1 MADESQELPRVNWSE
16 VLAFTHVFKS
26 FRMAIH
32 VSKLALALAAVLL
45 IWLWGS
51 VLDTAGGWA
60 GTRVPAGEIVQ
71 YVDSSARDFQKWEDA
86 AEAKRVS
93 DLVNKWSDAHS
104 ELVSMQDFLVDLRS
118 EGGGGR
124 HLEDAFQAK
133 LIEPNQPTWPTLP
146 GQDERQR
153 LVKKHWSKAVGNV
166 EELFAQQ
173 VDRIEALIEGA
184 EAAAENKID
193 KDPALNSEAKE
204 AAEDK
209 LAEGVLS
216 AGRALTLRKLRFRYG
231 IEQIRGSGVFEALKA
246 YEGRCLSNALL
257 AVRCGNM
264 TGGLAGYQQIMDRR
278 ARMFPEDVAP
288 PNISGLPAA
297 VTTVPADETPGL
309 LFWVLMMLNG
319 LCWLIARHWLMAI
332 LLLGVALAVWAL
344 LGGAI
349 HRMAAL
355 HFGRGQKISI
365 GQALRFSASKFLS
378 FYFAPLIPLGII
390 LVIGALLAGG
400 GLLLGNWVGGILMGL
415 LLPLALIGG
424 LLIAFLLVGL
434 GGGGALMYP
443 TIAVESS
450 DSFDAI
456 GRSYSYVYG
465 RPWRAAFY
473 SLVATVYGVICYLFV
488 RFCAYLTLAATRWF
502 IGIGVFRGGQTISPM
517 ANKLDILWPA
527 PTFDNLLTNAPGEA
541 MGGVEPIGAW
551 LIWLWTM
558 FVAATVLA
566 FLLSFFAS
574 ATTSI
579 YFLLRRRIDATD
591 LDDVYVDEPPDEFG
605 PEPTEEPTAPAP
617 EEEPPAKPEVP
628 EEKPPAKPEAPEKE
642 PPAKPEAPEEE
653 SPAKSKGQSK
663 AKPEGEEP
671 AGQ

>member
-1 MADESQELPRVNWSE
+1 MADESQELPRVNWNE
-16 VLAFTHVFKS
+16 VFAFTHVFKS

-51 VLDTAGGWA
+51 ILDTAGGWT
-60 GTRVPAGEIVQ
+60 GTRVLQGEIVQ
-71 YVDSSARDFQKWEDA
+71 YVDSSARAFEKWEGR
-86 AEAKRVS
+86 AETTRAS
-93 DLVNKWSDAHS
+93 DLVNQWRDAHA
-104 ELVSMQDFLVDLRS
+104 EREGLRDFLADLGT

-124 HLEDAFQAK
+124 HFGDAFQAK
-133 LIEPNQPTWPTLP
+133 LIEPNQPTWPKLP
-146 GQDERQR
+146 DQKERDRQ
-153 LVKKHWSKAVGNV
+153 VEKDWSKAVGEV
-166 EELFAQQ
+166 EDIFDQQ
-173 VDRIEALIEGA
+173 VERIETLIDGA
-184 EAAAENKID
+184 ETAAKARIA
-193 KDPALNSEAKE
+193 KDPALNSDAKE
-204 AAEDK
+204 EAEAK
-209 LAEGVLS
+209 LAEDILA
-216 AGRALTLRKLRFRYG
+216 AGRALTLRKLKFRYK
-231 IEQIRGSGVFEALKA
+231 IEQIQGSGVFEALKA

-257 AVRCGNM
+257 AVRCGNI
-264 TGGLAGYQQIMDRR
+264 TGGLAAYQRTMADR
-278 ARMFPEDVAP
+278 ARMLDPQPD
-288 PNISGLPAA
+288 ISGIPAA
-297 VTTVPADETPGL
+297 LTPVPADETPGL

-349 HRMAAL
+349 HRIAAL
-355 HFGRGQKISI
+355 HFGRDQKISI
-365 GQALRFSASKFLS
+365 GQALRFSAGKFPS

-390 LVIGALLAGG
+390 LVIGVLLSLGG
-400 GLLLGNWVGGILMGL
+400 FLFGSWGGGILMGV

-473 SLVATVYGVICYLFV
+473 SLVAVVYGVICYLFV
-488 RFCAYLTLAATRWF
+488 RFCAFLALAATHWF
-502 IGIGVFRGGQTISPM
+502 VGAGVVGGGQTISPT
-517 ANKLDILWPA
+517 ADKLDVLWPA
-527 PTFDNLLTNAPGEA
+527 PTFDNLLTSAPGEA
-541 MGGVEPIGAW
+541 MGGVEPVGAW
-551 LIWLWTM
+551 LIWFWTM

-566 FLLSFFAS
+566 FLLSFLAS

-591 LDDVYVDEPPDEFG
+591 LDDVYVDEPMEEFG
-605 PEPTEEPTAPAP
+605 AEPAEEPTAPAAEAA
-617 EEEPPAKPEVP
+617 EEEPPAKP
-628 EEKPPAKPEAPEKE
+628 K
-642 PPAKPEAPEEE
+642 
-653 SPAKSKGQSK
+653 SKSKGKSK

-671 AGQ
+671 AGE